1 STLLTTGLPNNMCV
15 LSGFNTVLAKTS
27 TTSFP
32 FGIWFANANTLYVA
46 DEGNGNVGTL
56 SATNAYADA
65 SAQTTAALHKWTYNS
80 TTQPWSMQ
88 YVLSAG
94 LGLGEPYT
102 VPGYPTGNN
111 SASTNKLFPNGLPW
125 SPATDG
131 LRNITGRVNW
141 DGTVTIWAITSTIS
155 GNGDQGA

>member
-1 STLLTTGLPNNMCV
+1 TKGSGSNGINTIYFVDTTGTACPKGVGVPAAGAALPKVPLTVPSTLLTTGLPNNMCV

-65 SAQTTAALHKWTYNS
+65 SAQTTAGLQKWTYNS
-80 TTQPWSMQ
+80 TTQTWSMQ

-111 SASTNKLFPNGLPW
+111 SASTNK
-125 SPATDG
+125 
-131 LRNITGRVNW
+131 
-141 DGTVTIWAITSTIS
+141 
-155 GNGDQGA
+155 